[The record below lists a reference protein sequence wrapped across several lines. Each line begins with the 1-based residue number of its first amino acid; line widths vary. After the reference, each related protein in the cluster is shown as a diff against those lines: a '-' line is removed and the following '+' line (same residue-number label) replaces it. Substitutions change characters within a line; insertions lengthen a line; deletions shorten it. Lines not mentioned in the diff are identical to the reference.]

1 MDSGSIKSSVDP
13 WAVKNQSIACDSGV
27 VYPFEKE
34 ERSYEV
40 IIHIINIHTHVIHFN
55 RYGMS
60 EVGRVG
66 TVDLIIE
73 VLREHERTFDSL
85 FNHLDSSIDRMDMQR
100 IEAKLK
106 TEKEENE
113 KIEALVFRIAELEE
127 QIKRYKERIGGLE
140 TQTMRIKNISHK

>member
-1 MDSGSIKSSVDP
+1 
-13 WAVKNQSIACDSGV
+13 
-27 VYPFEKE
+27 
-34 ERSYEV
+34 
-40 IIHIINIHTHVIHFN
+40 
-55 RYGMS
+55 MS

-85 FNHLDSSIDRMDMQR
+85 VHHLDSSIDRLDMQR

-113 KIEALVFRIAELEE
+113 KIEALVFRIAELEN
-127 QIKRYKERIGGLE
+127 QIERYKERIEGLE
-140 TQTMRIKNISHK
+140 KQTIRIKNNSHK